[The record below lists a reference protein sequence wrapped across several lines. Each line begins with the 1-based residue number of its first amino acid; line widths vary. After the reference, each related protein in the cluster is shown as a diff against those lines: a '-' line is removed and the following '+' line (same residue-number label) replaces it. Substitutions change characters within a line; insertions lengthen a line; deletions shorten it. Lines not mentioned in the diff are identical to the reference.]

1 MNWTDILTH
10 ELKYAYHAADGL
22 MDLVEDEDLDWKPLS
37 GDNWMTNG
45 QLLYHVAEAC
55 GMAIK
60 GFVTGDFG
68 LPEGVSVDDMGSG
81 DMLPPAEAMPTVASV
96 AEAKEKL
103 AADRDLAFE
112 MLRLAGEERM
122 QNEPSPAPWDPTS
135 PVLGHR
141 MMEMV
146 QHLAQH
152 KGQLFYYLKLQ
163 GKQVNTMHLWG
174 AQLAEDREAERQ
186 A

>member
-1 MNWTDILTH
+1 MNWTEILTR
-10 ELKYAYHAADGL
+10 ELHYSYLAAEGL
-22 MDLVEDEDLDWKPLS
+22 MDLVEDEDLDWKPSS
-37 GDNWMTNG
+37 GDNWMTTG
-45 QLLYHVAEAC
+45 QLLFHVGEAC

-68 LPEGVSVDDMGSG
+68 LPEGVSADDMGSG
-81 DMLPPAEAMPTVASV
+81 DMLPPAEAMATVASV

-112 MLRLAGEERM
+112 MLKLAGEERM
-122 QNEPSPAPWDPTS
+122 QNEPAPAPWDPST

-141 MMEMV
+141 ILEMV
-146 QHLAQH
+146 QHLVQH

-163 GKQVNTMHLWG
+163 GKPVNTMHLWG
-174 AQLAEDREAERQ
+174 GQLAEDRDAERKE
-186 A
+186 